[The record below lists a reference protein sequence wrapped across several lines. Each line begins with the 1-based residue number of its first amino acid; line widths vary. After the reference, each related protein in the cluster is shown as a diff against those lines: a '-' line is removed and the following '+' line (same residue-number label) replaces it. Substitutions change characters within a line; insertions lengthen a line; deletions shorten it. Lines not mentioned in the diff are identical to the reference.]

1 MKLKKGQKEKKV
13 HLLVKK
19 VLHKKNK
26 EQKMEEKEKVKEKVK
41 KEIKVKFL
49 FHVGS
54 EIKI

>member
-1 MKLKKGQKEKKV
+1 
-13 HLLVKK
+13 
-19 VLHKKNK
+19 
-26 EQKMEEKEKVKEKVK
+26 MEEKEKVKEKVK